1 MFNVKNS
8 RWYFVAGGLL
18 TLAVVVGIAISALPA
33 ATAGPSRANDGSPVR
48 SITVV
53 GSGSASAAPD
63 LATAQIGVDT
73 QAASPEEATRKNQ
86 ASIASVI
93 AALKAAGTVE
103 KDIQTAYY
111 NLYTEQRY
119 PPNSGEATGEP
130 VYHVTANLS
139 VKVRDLA
146 KVGKLLEDMVKA
158 GANNISGV
166 SFSIADTKA
175 LEASAREKAIADA
188 KARAQALAELSGVE
202 LSDVLTVSEVIS
214 AAPGPILYES
224 AMVGMGGGGGVSI
237 QPGQL
242 EVSIQVQ
249 VSYAIR

>member
-1 MFNVKNS
+1 M
-8 RWYFVAGGLL
+8 
-18 TLAVVVGIAISALPA
+18 
-33 ATAGPSRANDGSPVR
+33 
-48 SITVV
+48 
-53 GSGSASAAPD
+53 
-63 LATAQIGVDT
+63 
-73 QAASPEEATRKNQ
+73 
-86 ASIASVI
+86 
-93 AALKAAGTVE
+93 
-103 KDIQTAYY
+103 
-111 NLYTEQRY
+111 
-119 PPNSGEATGEP
+119 
-130 VYHVTANLS
+130 
-139 VKVRDLA
+139 KVRDLA

-224 AMVGMGGGGGVSI
+224 AKVGMGGGGGVSI

-242 EVSIQVQ
+242 EVSMQVQ
-249 VSYAIR
+249 MSFAIK